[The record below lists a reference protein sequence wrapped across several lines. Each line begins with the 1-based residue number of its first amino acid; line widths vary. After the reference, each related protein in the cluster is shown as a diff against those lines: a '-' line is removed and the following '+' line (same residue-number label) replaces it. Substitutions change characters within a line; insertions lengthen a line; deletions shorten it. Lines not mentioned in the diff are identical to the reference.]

1 MKGCR
6 FITNGIHLAHKPDLS
21 TQEIAPCCA
30 FKPEAFT
37 NTGQQQYRHH
47 LHQLQPLDQYLQQVN
62 NDPGFTYDKLRKT
75 ACTRCDHYESQ
86 FGYRRRVGR
95 HTIYSS
101 LRGRG
106 EERIPEDIP
115 AGKIAYLDVMFS
127 NFCNHACTYCDASFS
142 SMWNDT
148 ARELEP
154 THEYFKF
161 MGNTNDYNTLDR
173 ERETLDLILD
183 SDLSELRYIAV
194 KGGEPFMARVFHE
207 FMAALDSRCDLSRV
221 SMIINT
227 NNSIWPRQ
235 SIMDTFGKLEHLY
248 LQISGESTGALAEY
262 IRYGTD
268 WPKFVENTQRWQQY
282 QRQHNNT
289 TIYFQS
295 TVNILNV
302 NRLSDWLDWLDH
314 MGIDSQDTNWPT
326 QVWGSQ
332 DYRKLLT
339 KRQAKILY
347 KRYKHMKHPQWREFL
362 MENLDPEHYPEHEPK
377 LLPHYRT
384 VMSQMEKHRR
394 NSLREV
400 NPEMHD
406 WLNISH

>member
-6 FITNGIHLAHKPDLS
+6 FITNGIHLAHKPDLGQ
-21 TQEIAPCCA
+21 QEITPCCA

-37 NTGQQQYRHH
+37 STGQQQYRHH
-47 LHQLQPLDQYLQQVN
+47 MHQLQPLDQYLQQVN
-62 NDPGFTYDKLRKT
+62 NDPGFTYERLRKT

-86 FGYRRRVGR
+86 FGYKRQVGR
-95 HTIYSS
+95 HTVYSS

-106 EERIPEDIP
+106 DERIPSDLP

-127 NFCNHACTYCDASFS
+127 NFCNHACTYCDSSFS
-142 SMWNDT
+142 SLWNDT
-148 ARELEP
+148 ARQLRP
-154 THEYFKF
+154 THEKLMF
-161 MGNTNDYNTLDR
+161 MSSTNDYNTLDR

-194 KGGEPFMARVFHE
+194 KGGEPFLARVFDE
-207 FMAALDSRCDLSRV
+207 FMHELAQRCDLSRV
-221 SMIINT
+221 EMILNT

-235 SIMDTFGKLEHLY
+235 SIINTLSQLRHLY
-248 LQISGESTGALAEY
+248 LQISGESTEALAEY

-268 WPKFVENTQRWQQY
+268 WNKFVDNTKRWQEY
-282 QRQHNNT
+282 QRQHNNM

-295 TVNILNV
+295 TVNILNI
-302 NRLSDWLDWLDH
+302 NRLHEWLQWLED

-347 KRYKHMKHPQWREFL
+347 KRYKHMEHPQWREFL
-362 MENLDPEHYPEHEPK
+362 LKNLDPKAYPDQQPE
-377 LLPHYRT
+377 LVPHYT
-384 VMSQMEKHRR
+384 KVMSQMEQHRG
-394 NSLREV
+394 NSLQKV

-406 WLNISH
+406 WLHT